1 MENRAHNFFAGPAA
15 LPLEV
20 SSRLRQNFSIS
31 EARAFPLWKSAT
43 ETKHSSL

>member
-20 SSRLRQNFSIS
+20 LKQAQAELLNS
-31 EARAFPLWKSAT
+31 EAQAFPLWKSAT
-43 ETKHSSL
+43 ETKLS